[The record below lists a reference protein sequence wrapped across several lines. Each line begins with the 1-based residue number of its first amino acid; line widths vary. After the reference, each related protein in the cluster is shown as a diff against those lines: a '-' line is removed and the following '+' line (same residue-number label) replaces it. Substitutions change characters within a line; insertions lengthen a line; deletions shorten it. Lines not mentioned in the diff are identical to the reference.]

1 MDRTVPEGYR
11 KLRVGETV
19 VKQDKMWSVVEKQW
33 IETQV
38 YSFQISSYCDMIFI
52 RHHDICDVSDR
63 LIG

>member
-38 YSFQISSYCDMIFI
+38 YSFQIFSYCDMIFI
-52 RHHDICDVSDR
+52 RHREYTHVSDGM
-63 LIG
+63 IK